1 MALRYFEVPLY
12 LILFIYFS
20 KSKVGGG
27 GGVAPPSGP
36 LRGPCFEDC
45 IGGSRAGM
53 TGKLTIPLKDHRG
66 NHHLA

>member
-20 KSKVGGG
+20 KSNGGASP
-27 GGVAPPSGP
+27 APYGP
-36 LRGPCFEDC
+36 LRGRYFEDC

>member
-20 KSKVGGG
+20 KSKGG
-27 GGVAPPSGP
+27 APPAPSGP
-36 LRGPCFEDC
+36 PRGRCFEDC

>member
-20 KSKVGGG
+20 KSKGGG
-27 GGVAPPSGP
+27 GAPPAPSGP

>member
-1 MALRYFEVPLY
+1 M
-12 LILFIYFS
+12 
-20 KSKVGGG
+20 GGG
-27 GGVAPPSGP
+27 ASPAPSGP
-36 LRGPCFEDC
+36 LRGRYFEDC